1 MKLNDLFERH
11 YRTLPAYQ
19 TAKAAF
25 EPVTNPELTPGKR
38 RQAGDTA
45 LEKFNNYMYEN
56 GFEKLGQGAFGAVY
70 EKPGYPWVFKLFA
83 NDAAYLAWIN
93 YVVNHQSNEHVPKI
107 KGKPFRITDGVFA
120 VRMEKL
126 SRMPDT
132 WWDDPLLDKVVYGGI
147 TSQNKEELKELGH
160 EDLIDVLS
168 AIHHLAHGNP
178 NNDWNTDM
186 HGGNILMR
194 GDIPVITDPLVDRTA
209 FG

>member
-11 YRTLPAYQ
+11 YRTIPAYQ

-25 EPVTNPELTPGKR
+25 EPTTDPTLTPQKR

-45 LEKFNNYMYEN
+45 LDKFNDYMADN
-56 GFEKLGQGAFGAVY
+56 GFTKLGQGAFGAVY

-93 YVVNHQSNEHVPKI
+93 YVAKNQSNEHVPKL
-107 KGKPFRITDGVFA
+107 KGKPFRINDKVFA

-126 SRMPDT
+126 SPMPGYDN
-132 WWDDPLLDKVVYGGI
+132 PLLDNIAYGGI
-147 TSQNKEELKELGH
+147 TKDAKEKFKELGH
-160 EDLIDVLS
+160 PDLIPVMD
-168 AIHHLAHGNP
+168 AIYAMSHDLTK
-178 NNDWNTDM
+178 DWRVDM

-194 GDIPVITDPLVDRTA
+194 GDTPVITDPLVDRTTL
-209 FG
+209 F

>member
-11 YRTLPAYQ
+11 YRTVPAYQ

-25 EPVTNPELTPGKR
+25 EPTTDPTLTPNLR

-45 LEKFNNYMYEN
+45 LDKFNEYMSDN
-56 GFEKLGQGAFGAVY
+56 GFNKLGQGAFGAVY

-93 YVVNHQSNEHVPKI
+93 YVAKNQSNEHVPKL
-107 KGKPFRITDGVFA
+107 KGKPFRINDGVFA

-126 SRMPDT
+126 KRMPDT

-147 TSQNKEELKELGH
+147 TSKNKEELKELGH
-160 EDLIDVLS
+160 EDLATVLVD
-168 AIHHLAHGNP
+168 IHHLAHGNI

-186 HGGNILMR
+186 HGGNIMMR
-194 GDIPVITDPLVDRTA
+194 GDIPVITDPIVDRTV
-209 FG
+209 FE